1 MPLLWLIR
9 LVVPASCCSLEH
21 VLLQGATGPA
31 ARSRRERCWP
41 RPPCC
46 WSSRATPPWRA
57 CPPLALSMLWLA
69 GVGAFVVAS
78 VVGLART
85 SAAGAAGGRGSR
97 MDPLPRDRSQR
108 LHRRRPGLVVPR
120 GSHRRRGLVS
130 TFSLFAGAAT
140 ALIALGLYALIAHRN
155 LLRKIIA
162 LNVLGSGVFL
172 LLGAVAYRNG
182 EPGSDGMVP
191 DPVPH
196 AMVLTGIVISVSAT
210 ALALTLARRIEA
222 RSGHVTLSEQE
233 GLE

>member
-1 MPLLWLIR
+1 
-9 LVVPASCCSLEH
+9 
-21 VLLQGATGPA
+21 
-31 ARSRRERCWP
+31 
-41 RPPCC
+41 
-46 WSSRATPPWRA
+46 
-57 CPPLALSMLWLA
+57 
-69 GVGAFVVAS
+69 
-78 VVGLART
+78 
-85 SAAGAAGGRGSR
+85 
-97 MDPLPRDRSQR
+97 
-108 LHRRRPGLVVPR
+108 
-120 GSHRRRGLVS
+120 VS

-140 ALIALGLYALIAHRN
+140 ALIALALYALIAHRN